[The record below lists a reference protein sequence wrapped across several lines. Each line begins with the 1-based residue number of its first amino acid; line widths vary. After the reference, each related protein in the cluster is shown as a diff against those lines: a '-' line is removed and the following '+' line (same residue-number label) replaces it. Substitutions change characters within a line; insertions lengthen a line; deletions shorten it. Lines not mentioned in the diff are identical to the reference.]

1 MAKSDVYFQF
11 PIRALNLGDKLDEV
25 AIQTARIRHQDIFC
39 YCLVNFGKQ
48 TFAKNE
54 RGNLLLARQ
63 YSSSFKIAC
72 DLENR
77 HHAEILYACW
87 YFRKPLIGS
96 IEYMLRCYDSICRLP
111 GGNMQVRLRE
121 DLFLDSTAMG
131 WREWSILCGV
141 YAMLGGRS
149 KVRISYKQ
157 MNALALGFDGVS
169 KIPPVDLNA
178 LRMSDR
184 QTQITVQRLVDRKL
198 FSKASVNGRHN
209 WYSFQPRCVL
219 ERNLVMEQ
227 AKKLLREHEE
237 KSSERTKAMRQGVL
251 ETLEALKRDLGRR
264 EIGRANMQQARN
276 P

>member
-25 AIQTARIRHQDIFC
+25 AVQTARKRHHEIFC

-48 TFAKNE
+48 KFGENE
-54 RGNLLLARQ
+54 RENLLLARRCLNHCN
-63 YSSSFKIAC
+63 IDC
-72 DLENR
+72 DIENR
-77 HHAEILYACW
+77 QHAEVLYAGG
-87 YFRKPLIGS
+87 YFNVKLEDSMEKTIECYELICG
-96 IEYMLRCYDSICRLP
+96 LP

-121 DLFLDSTAMG
+121 DLFLDWPSMG

-184 QTQITVQRLVDRKL
+184 QTQITVQRLVERKL